1 ALFRWRFF
9 ERISDRVDFSF
20 AERHQNN
27 FPGLQDGADPLGN
40 GQRWDFVDAAFKES
54 GIILTSEFGEFTNMG
69 GGVERCARFV
79 EPDVAI
85 SSNAQKLQV
94 DTAGCCNFLIVVINR
109 ADSGV

>member
-1 ALFRWRFF
+1 
-9 ERISDRVDFSF
+9 
-20 AERHQNN
+20 
-27 FPGLQDGADPLGN
+27 N

-109 ADSGV
+109 ADSGGGRCFRNVDLCRLNSQGHGHAAMND